1 MTAQGSPRTRFERAL
16 RSGDPLSVRIA
27 AGELRRVEL
36 ADAFAITAVLAR
48 ADDPQWRRAGLRLL
62 GRFSLEAGPRAELD
76 DAAQLLWLLQA
87 RVPGDRLHAWEPR
100 LRELGL
106 EGVARRAARDADSA
120 RDRPGSFS

>member
-1 MTAQGSPRTRFERAL
+1 MP
-16 RSGDPLSVRIA
+16 IA

-36 ADAFAITAVLAR
+36 ADAFAITAVLAQ

-62 GRFSLEAGPRAELD
+62 GRFALEAGPRAELD

-87 RVPGDRLHAWEPR
+87 RLPGDRLHAWEPR

-106 EGVARRAARDADSA
+106 EGVARRTAGEGGREDAV
-120 RDRPGSFS
+120 RP